1 MKFIINSQVLLK
13 NLQAISGVLNASNTL
28 PILDDFL
35 FDLQEKTLKVTAS
48 DLETTMSVSLPL
60 DNADNSGSITVPA
73 KLLLDTLKCFQDVP
87 ITFTIDEKSLAIEI
101 SANEGKYRL
110 TGHNGDEYPQS
121 PVLADTA
128 TAQLPS
134 TLLAEAINKT
144 VFATGNDELR
154 PVMSGVYLELADTG
168 LTFVAT
174 DAHKLVRYRRND
186 VKADNTVSFIM
197 PKKPLNQLKN
207 VLTSEDVPVL
217 LEYNQ
222 TNASFTF
229 RNILLICRL
238 IDGRY
243 PNYEAVIPK
252 QNPNNLVI
260 ERIPFLN
267 AVRRVAL
274 YGNQST
280 HQIRLKITGRELVL
294 SAEDIDYSNEAKER
308 LNCVYEGED
317 IEIGFNAK
325 FLQEMISNLSN
336 DEIKMEL
343 SAPNR
348 AGIIMPVDNENKNED
363 ILMLVMPVM
372 LNS

>member
-1 MKFIINSQVLLK
+1 
-13 NLQAISGVLNASNTL
+13 
-28 PILDDFL
+28 
-35 FDLQEKTLKVTAS
+35 
-48 DLETTMSVSLPL
+48 
-60 DNADNSGSITVPA
+60 
-73 KLLLDTLKCFQDVP
+73 
-87 ITFTIDEKSLAIEI
+87 
-101 SANEGKYRL
+101 
-110 TGHNGDEYPQS
+110 
-121 PVLADTA
+121 
-128 TAQLPS
+128 
-134 TLLAEAINKT
+134 
-144 VFATGNDELR
+144 
-154 PVMSGVYLELADTG
+154 
-168 LTFVAT
+168 
-174 DAHKLVRYRRND
+174 
-186 VKADNTVSFIM
+186 M

-308 LNCVYEGED
+308 LSCVYEGED

>member
-1 MKFIINSQVLLK
+1 MKFIINSQMLLK

-35 FDLQEKTLKVTAS
+35 FNLQEKTLKVTAS

-121 PVLADTA
+121 PVLDDTA
-128 TAQLPS
+128 TANLPS
-134 TLLAEAINKT
+134 SLLAEAINKT

-186 VKADNTVSFIM
+186 VSADNTVSFIM

-222 TNASFTF
+222 TNASFSF

-260 ERIPFLN
+260 ERVPFLS

-308 LNCVYEGED
+308 LSCVYEGED